1 MGKNVTVLHFFF
13 SFFLKYFIIRAT
25 KYLLVFI
32 SHIRECI
39 LYFFLMEYKEQR
51 IYKLSPRYKKLL
63 FTMNTRSRRII
74 SV

>member
-13 SFFLKYFIIRAT
+13 SFFLKYFIIHAT

-39 LYFFLMEYKEQR
+39 LYFFLTEYKEQR